1 MTQDTTPPTALDTR
15 RQFLKLSAL
24 FTAAGA
30 LPLLQAHRN
39 AIAAEPNAPVR
50 IGYLPIT
57 DATALLVAHHNKLFQ
72 DQGLDVAKPRL
83 FRSWAQIVE
92 AFLSGQV
99 NVVHM
104 LSPVTVWARYGSQSR
119 SKIVAWNHTCGSA
132 LTVAVQPEVSQLS
145 DLGGKAFAIP
155 FWYSIHNMVL
165 QHLLK
170 HHGIEPISE
179 GNPGPK
185 QVKLVVMAPSDML
198 AGLAAKQII
207 GYIVAEPFNA
217 GAELLKAG
225 KILRFTADVWKDHAC
240 CVVWMHED
248 DLDRR
253 PDWSQKVVNG
263 IVRAQAWVRAHRDET
278 ARVLAR
284 THAGQYTPHN
294 YETLAKVLAPA
305 ARDTAG
311 YVSSGAIRHPEW
323 KQHRIDFQPYP
334 FPSYTEALITMLKT
348 TVVSGRN
355 DFLKKLDPA
364 FVARDLVD
372 DRFVKKAIAAAGGM
386 SAFGLPESYTRKETI
401 AV

>member
-1 MTQDTTPPTALDTR
+1 MKKNTNPTATLDAR
-15 RQFLKLSAL
+15 RQFLKLSAM

-30 LPLLQAHRN
+30 LPLLQTYGQ
-39 AIAAEPNAPVR
+39 AIAAEPNAPLR

-72 DQGLDVAKPRL
+72 DQGLEVEKPRL

-104 LSPVTVWARYGSQSR
+104 LSPVTVWARYGSKSR

-132 LTVAVQPEVSQLS
+132 LTVAVQPEIRQLS
-145 DLGGKAFAIP
+145 DLGGKTFAIP

-170 HHGIEPISE
+170 DQGIEPISE
-179 GNPGPK
+179 GKPGPK

-198 AGLAAKQII
+198 AGLAAKQIV

-217 GAELLKAG
+217 GAEVLRVG
-225 KILRFTADVWKDHAC
+225 KILRFTGDVWKDHAC

-248 DLDRR
+248 DLERR

-263 IVRAQAWVRAHRDET
+263 IVRAQAWVRDHREEA
-278 ARVLAR
+278 ARILAR
-284 THAGQYTPHN
+284 TNADHYTPHN

-305 ARDTAG
+305 HQDTAD
-311 YVSSGAIRHPEW
+311 YIAAGAIKHPDW

-348 TVVSGRN
+348 TLVSGRN
-355 DFLKKLDPA
+355 DFLKNLAPA

-372 DRFVKKAIAAAGGM
+372 DRFVRKAIAGIGGM
-386 SAFGLPESYTRKETI
+386 SAFGLPESYTRKEIITT
-401 AV
+401 